1 MNGWIMDCQ
10 GPLSCMVS
18 APVEEEEDER
28 KESGIGSFTS
38 SQVMVMVGDGDDGG
52 DENVCGDD
60 GNGKGEQEEN
70 KRICL
75 D

>member
-38 SQVMVMVGDGDDGG
+38 SQVMVMAGDDDG
-52 DENVCGDD
+52 DENVGW
-60 GNGKGEQEEN
+60 
-70 KRICL
+70 
-75 D
+75 